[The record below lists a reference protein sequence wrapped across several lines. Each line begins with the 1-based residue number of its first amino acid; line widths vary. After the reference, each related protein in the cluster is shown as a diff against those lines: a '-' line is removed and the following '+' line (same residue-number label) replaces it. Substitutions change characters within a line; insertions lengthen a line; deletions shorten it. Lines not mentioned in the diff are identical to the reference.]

1 MKTRR
6 INLSDLKNRKIPVI
20 FDTDI
25 GSDIDDTWALAMLL
39 KSPEL
44 HPILITTETG
54 NTTYRAKIVAKM
66 LERAKRTDIPI
77 GIGIRLS
84 DKADRQSAWVEDY
97 NLASYPGIVYD
108 DGVKALIKTIM
119 ESSEPITLICTG
131 PLTNI
136 AAALEIEP
144 RIAEK
149 ARFVGMQGCLR
160 KSPSGYGGGE
170 GGIVAEYNL
179 RAHPQACQ
187 KLFSAPWHVSITPL
201 DTCGFV
207 MLKGAKYQMVREC
220 CDPLVQDLMENYKI
234 WLKSIDKNWLET
246 FETRSSILF
255 DTVAVY
261 LAFSDD
267 LLVMEDLGVR
277 VTDDGYTIIDEESKT
292 IHCAVEWKD
301 LSAFENLIVERL
313 TGKHV

>member
-1 MKTRR
+1 
-6 INLSDLKNRKIPVI
+6 LSDPTDGKIPVI
-20 FDTDI
+20 LDTDI
-25 GSDIDDTWALAMLL
+25 GSDIDDTWALVMLL
-39 KSPEL
+39 RSPEL
-44 HPILITTETG
+44 YPILITTESG

-66 LERAKRTDIPI
+66 LERSKRTDIPI
-77 GIGIRLS
+77 GIGIHLN
-84 DKADRQSAWVEDY
+84 DETGRQSAWVENY
-97 NLASYPGIVYD
+97 NLASYPGIVYE

-119 ESSEPITLICTG
+119 RTSEPVTLICTG

-160 KSPSGYGGGE
+160 KSPSSYSRGK
-170 GGIVAEYNL
+170 GGIVAEYNV
-179 RAHPQACQ
+179 RADPKACQ
-187 KLFSAPWHVSITPL
+187 KVFSAPWDVTITPL

-207 MLKGAKYQMVREC
+207 RLKSEKYRMIREC
-220 CDPLVQDLMENYKI
+220 RDPLVQDLMENYKI

-301 LSAFENLIVERL
+301 LSAFEDLIVERL